1 MKSSTLKYLSLL
13 IAFCVVFFSNTN
25 AQDDSLFRFLKKIE
39 YPISSFAVD
48 NLGELYVINT
58 DNQLKKYDAK
68 GDSIGV
74 FNQVTKYGKLTY
86 VEAQNPWKAILFYQ
100 NFSTIVLLDKYLN
113 VEAQNP
119 WKAILFY
126 QNFSTIVL
134 LDKYLNVLG
143 NINLRSKNIF
153 RVRAVT
159 TSYDNN
165 IWLFDEQDNKLKK
178 IDDSGNLLSESVDF
192 RLIFDSVP
200 APQKIIDYDG
210 FIYLYDPLKGL
221 YLFDYYGSFK
231 IKLTFLN
238 WTYFSV
244 IGKSVYGFDDQNL
257 YKYTPPLPD
266 VVKYKLPVGMQN
278 SNSIKLSNYKIYILK
293 DQQLQIYSL
302 Q

>member
-48 NLGELYVINT
+48 NLGELYLINT

-86 VEAQNPWKAILFYQ
+86 
-100 NFSTIVLLDKYLN
+100 

-200 APQKIIDYDG
+200 SPQKIIDYDG

-244 IGKSVYGFDDQNL
+244 IGKSVYGFDEQNL

>member
-113 VEAQNP
+113 V
-119 WKAILFY
+119 
-126 QNFSTIVL
+126 
-134 LDKYLNVLG
+134 LG

-200 APQKIIDYDG
+200 SPQKIIDYDG

-244 IGKSVYGFDDQNL
+244 IGKSVYGFDEQNL

-293 DQQLQIYSL
+293 DQQLQMYSL